1 MTRLNQV
8 PSLSRLEIAPQSARE
23 AKLTNAIRRS
33 DGDHGAGP
41 GSGVDRALEAQNRA
55 DSWPPPVS
63 ALYRSLKRTTDL
75 AISAIVLA
83 IGAPLWLAIGLVI
96 RVTSPGPALY
106 SRQVV
111 GKDGRYF
118 TYYKF
123 RSMRAG
129 DDRHHRE
136 WLRDFV
142 NSDQPYGE
150 QDGRPIF
157 KAIND
162 ARVTPIGRWLRRSS
176 LDEIPQLINVLR
188 GDMSLVGPRPPI
200 VAEYELY
207 DADMRRR
214 LAVRPGIT
222 GYYQVTARSQVPF
235 SRMVALDCE
244 YIAQRSSLLD
254 IRIIGRTPFAMIKGS
269 GAS

>member
-1 MTRLNQV
+1 
-8 PSLSRLEIAPQSARE
+8 
-23 AKLTNAIRRS
+23 
-33 DGDHGAGP
+33 
-41 GSGVDRALEAQNRA
+41 
-55 DSWPPPVS
+55 
-63 ALYRSLKRTTDL
+63 
-75 AISAIVLA
+75 
-83 IGAPLWLAIGLVI
+83 LWLVIGLVI

-129 DDRHHRE
+129 DDSHHRE

-142 NSDQPYGE
+142 SSDKAYGE
-150 QDGRPIF
+150 QDGTPIF
-157 KAIND
+157 KAID
-162 ARVTPIGRWLRRSS
+162 DSRVTPIGKWLRRSS
-176 LDEIPQLINVLR
+176 LDEIPQLINVVR
-188 GDMSLVGPRPPI
+188 GEMSLVGPRPPI

-222 GYYQVTARSQVPF
+222 GYYQVSARSQVPF
-235 SRMVALDCE
+235 SRMLALDCE
-244 YIAQRSSLLD
+244 YIARRSLLLD
-254 IRIIGRTPFAMIKGS
+254 VRIIARTPFAMIKGS
-269 GAS
+269 GAA

>member
-1 MTRLNQV
+1 M
-8 PSLSRLEIAPQSARE
+8 
-23 AKLTNAIRRS
+23 
-33 DGDHGAGP
+33 
-41 GSGVDRALEAQNRA
+41 
-55 DSWPPPVS
+55 
-63 ALYRSLKRTTDL
+63 DL

-83 IGAPLWLAIGLVI
+83 IGAPLWLTVGLVI
-96 RVTSPGPALY
+96 HVTSPGPALY

-129 DDRHHRE
+129 DDSHHRE

-142 NSDQPYGE
+142 SSDKPFGE

-157 KAIND
+157 KAIDNS
-162 ARVTPIGRWLRRSS
+162 RVTPIGKWLRRSS
-176 LDEIPQLINVLR
+176 LDEIPQLINVVR

-222 GYYQVTARSQVPF
+222 GLYQITARSQVPF
-235 SRMVALDCE
+235 SRMLALDCE
-244 YIAQRSSLLD
+244 YVARRSLLLD
-254 IRIIGRTPFAMIKGS
+254 VRIMARTPFAMIKGS